1 MTARERLVSRPIT
14 NSVVGLVLLFL
25 TNLFLAEGIPINLL
39 TLIICAIGGLG
50 GVGLHLDSS
59 RGGYSLLRAAY
70 PRVLIH

>member
-1 MTARERLVSRPIT
+1 MTATERLVSRLIT

-50 GVGLHLDSS
+50 GWVFILILHVA
-59 RGGYSLLRAAY
+59 GIAF
-70 PRVLIH
+70 